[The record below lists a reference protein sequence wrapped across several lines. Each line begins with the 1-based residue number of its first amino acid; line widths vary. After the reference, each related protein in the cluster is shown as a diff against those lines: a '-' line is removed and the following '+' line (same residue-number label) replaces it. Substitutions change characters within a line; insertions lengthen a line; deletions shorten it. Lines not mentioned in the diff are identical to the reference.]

1 MLTVSVELDRVA
13 PNRTALAD
21 RIRARSAFMPTD
33 LTADQRAILDAAI
46 DGEYRAESSDNAA
59 FEELVATFRGQEAI
73 KRDGSSGTWLVRY
86 AGDLWLAELRY
97 YGFADSEPP
106 AEPPAMP
113 DEG

>member
-1 MLTVSVELDRVA
+1 VTTQPSR
-13 PNRTALAD
+13 NSAL
-21 RIRARSAFMPTD
+21 RS
-33 LTADQRAILDAAI
+33 
-46 DGEYRAESSDNAA
+46 G
-59 FEELVATFRGQEAI
+59 GQETI